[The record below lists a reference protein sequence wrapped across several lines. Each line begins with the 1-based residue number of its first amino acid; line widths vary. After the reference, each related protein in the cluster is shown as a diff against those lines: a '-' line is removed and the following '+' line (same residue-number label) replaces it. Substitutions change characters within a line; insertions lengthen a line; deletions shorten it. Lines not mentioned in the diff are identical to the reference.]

1 MQNIHEDS
9 TIVSS
14 DDMLESVVGI
24 DPLNSRLPTEP
35 PLEPYEGME
44 FASIEETRIYYT
56 RYAKNTGFSFRMGRV
71 TKSRTNGMIIGREF
85 LCSKEGFRAKKYV
98 KEESNSIIVH
108 DETRVGCKAMLYLK
122 KNGEIWI
129 VSRFVREH
137 NHELFSPKSSQ
148 FLRVHRKK
156 TNVQKKLIDVLHDSG
171 LGPSKIRSVL
181 CTESGGVD
189 NVRFSPQDVI
199 NYLTEKR
206 QKKLENGD
214 AQMMLSYF
222 KSCQLKNPGFFYAF
236 QMDAE
241 GRLANCFWVDSRSK
255 MAYKYFGDVVTFDPT
270 YLTNKYKMPFV
281 PFTRVNHHQQSI
293 LFGCALLWDET
304 IESFFW
310 LLSTWLEAM
319 NGISPKTIITDQ
331 DAAIS
336 NAVAKVFPKVNHHYC
351 MWHIKKK
358 VPEYLSRVY
367 HEHGEFKNQFYKC
380 IHQSTTVEEFDSD
393 WEAMIDKYGLQDNQ
407 WLNNIFSIRE
417 KWIPAYVRHNFC
429 AGMSTTQRSESMNK
443 YFKDFLNSS
452 TSLSQFV
459 TQYEK
464 ALDARYNKEREKTF
478 TTRNSKPLLRT
489 LYPME
494 EETSKIY
501 TRKMFRIFQD
511 ELVGSQ
517 LFITEKVKFS
527 IEVST
532 YKVREIYKEKP
543 IYYVNFHVTS
553 KEANCSCHMFEYSG
567 ILCRH
572 VLCVF
577 IKKKVYCLHSQY
589 VLHRWSINAKKEKVK
604 EVTIEGFQE
613 GSSNAS
619 DTSLFNSIMV
629 HSLELSER
637 GSQSKKHHDIAIQSL
652 QNGIAKLDL
661 LDIEESN
668 KKFVDSTSEDMPKV
682 SDVSIALHDPPLI
695 ATKGRPRTLRMKSSL
710 EMVRKGS
717 STCSYCM
724 KKGHTKPKCPNLNQ
738 TR

>member
-1 MQNIHEDS
+1 
-9 TIVSS
+9 
-14 DDMLESVVGI
+14 
-24 DPLNSRLPTEP
+24 
-35 PLEPYEGME
+35 ME

-71 TKSRTNGMIIGREF
+71 TKSRTNG
-85 LCSKEGFRAKKYV
+85 
-98 KEESNSIIVH
+98 
-108 DETRVGCKAMLYLK
+108 
-122 KNGEIWI
+122 
-129 VSRFVREH
+129 
-137 NHELFSPKSSQ
+137 
-148 FLRVHRKK
+148 
-156 TNVQKKLIDVLHDSG
+156 
-171 LGPSKIRSVL
+171 PSKIRSVL
-181 CTESGGVD
+181 CTKSGGVD

-214 AQMMLSYF
+214 TQMMLSYF
-222 KSCQLKNPGFFYAF
+222 KSCQLKNPGFFSMLFKWTLKEDQQIVFGLIQGPKWHINTLRVFLVAKY
-236 QMDAE
+236 
-241 GRLANCFWVDSRSK
+241 LVRSN
-255 MAYKYFGDVVTFDPT
+255 D
-270 YLTNKYKMPFV
+270 
-281 PFTRVNHHQQSI
+281 
-293 LFGCALLWDET
+293 
-304 IESFFW
+304 
-310 LLSTWLEAM
+310 
-319 NGISPKTIITDQ
+319 GISPKTIITNQ

-336 NAVAKVFPKVNHHYC
+336 NAIAKVFPKVNHHYC
-351 MWHIKKK
+351 MWYIEKK
-358 VPEYLSRVY
+358 VPEYLTRVY

-407 WLNNIFSIRE
+407 WLNKIFSIQE

-478 TTRNSKPLLRT
+478 KTRNSKPLLRT
-489 LYPME
+489 IYPME

-527 IEVST
+527 IEVLT

-553 KEANCSCHMFEYSG
+553 KEASCSCHMFEYS
-567 ILCRH
+567 
-572 VLCVF
+572 
-577 IKKKVYCLHSQY
+577 
-589 VLHRWSINAKKEKVK
+589 EKVK
-604 EVTIEGFQE
+604 EMTIEGFQE

-637 GSQSKKHHDIAIQSL
+637 GSQSEKHHDIAIQ
-652 QNGIAKLDL
+652 N
-661 LDIEESN
+661 
-668 KKFVDSTSEDMPKV
+668 MPKV
-682 SDVSIALHDPPLI
+682 SDVNIALHDPPLI
-695 ATKGRPRTLRMKSSL
+695 ATKGRPRTLRMKISL

-717 STCSYCM
+717 STCSNCM

>member
-108 DETRVGCKAMLYLK
+108 NETMVGCKEMLYLK

-129 VSRFVREH
+129 VSRFVRDH

-156 TNVQKKLIDVLHDSG
+156 TNVQKKIIDVFHDSG

-236 QMDAE
+236 QMEAE
-241 GRLANCFWVDSRSK
+241 GILANCFWVDSRSK

-281 PFTRVNHHQQSI
+281 PFTGVNHHQQSI

-319 NGISPKTIITDQ
+319 SGISPKTIITDQ

-336 NAVAKVFPKVNHHYC
+336 NAVAKYYGSLPRTIRKRFTIRKTSRYC
-351 MWHIKKK
+351 
-358 VPEYLSRVY
+358 
-367 HEHGEFKNQFYKC
+367 
-380 IHQSTTVEEFDSD
+380 
-393 WEAMIDKYGLQDNQ
+393 
-407 WLNNIFSIRE
+407 
-417 KWIPAYVRHNFC
+417 
-429 AGMSTTQRSESMNK
+429 
-443 YFKDFLNSS
+443 
-452 TSLSQFV
+452 
-459 TQYEK
+459 
-464 ALDARYNKEREKTF
+464 
-478 TTRNSKPLLRT
+478 NSK
-489 LYPME
+489 
-494 EETSKIY
+494 
-501 TRKMFRIFQD
+501 
-511 ELVGSQ
+511 
-517 LFITEKVKFS
+517 
-527 IEVST
+527 
-532 YKVREIYKEKP
+532 
-543 IYYVNFHVTS
+543 
-553 KEANCSCHMFEYSG
+553 
-567 ILCRH
+567 
-572 VLCVF
+572 
-577 IKKKVYCLHSQY
+577 
-589 VLHRWSINAKKEKVK
+589 
-604 EVTIEGFQE
+604 
-613 GSSNAS
+613 
-619 DTSLFNSIMV
+619 
-629 HSLELSER
+629 
-637 GSQSKKHHDIAIQSL
+637 

-668 KKFVDSTSEDMPKV
+668 KKFVDSASEDMPKV
-682 SDVSIALHDPPLI
+682 FDVNIALHDPPLI

-717 STCSYCM
+717 SSTCSYCM

>member
-24 DPLNSRLPTEP
+24 DPLNNRLPTEP

-56 RYAKNTGFSFRMGRV
+56 RYAKNKCFSFRMGRV

-156 TNVQKKLIDVLHDSG
+156 TKVQKKLIDVLHDSG
-171 LGPSKIRSVL
+171 LGPSKIRYVL

-189 NVRFSPQDVI
+189 NVRFNPQDGI
-199 NYLTEKR
+199 NYLTKKR

-222 KSCQLKNPGFFYAF
+222 KSCQLKNLGFFYAF

-281 PFTRVNHHQQSI
+281 PFTGVNHHQQSI

-304 IESFFW
+304 IENFFW

-336 NAVAKVFPKVNHHYC
+336 NAVAKVFPKHNHHFC
-351 MWHIKKK
+351 LWHIEKK
-358 VPEYLSRVY
+358 VPEYLNRVY

-407 WLNNIFSIRE
+407 WINKIFSIRE
-417 KWIPAYVRHNFC
+417 K
-429 AGMSTTQRSESMNK
+429 
-443 YFKDFLNSS
+443 
-452 TSLSQFV
+452 
-459 TQYEK
+459 
-464 ALDARYNKEREKTF
+464 
-478 TTRNSKPLLRT
+478 
-489 LYPME
+489 
-494 EETSKIY
+494 
-501 TRKMFRIFQD
+501 
-511 ELVGSQ
+511 
-517 LFITEKVKFS
+517 
-527 IEVST
+527 
-532 YKVREIYKEKP
+532 
-543 IYYVNFHVTS
+543 
-553 KEANCSCHMFEYSG
+553 
-567 ILCRH
+567 
-572 VLCVF
+572 
-577 IKKKVYCLHSQY
+577 
-589 VLHRWSINAKKEKVK
+589 
-604 EVTIEGFQE
+604 
-613 GSSNAS
+613 
-619 DTSLFNSIMV
+619 
-629 HSLELSER
+629 
-637 GSQSKKHHDIAIQSL
+637 
-652 QNGIAKLDL
+652 
-661 LDIEESN
+661 
-668 KKFVDSTSEDMPKV
+668 
-682 SDVSIALHDPPLI
+682 
-695 ATKGRPRTLRMKSSL
+695 
-710 EMVRKGS
+710 
-717 STCSYCM
+717 
-724 KKGHTKPKCPNLNQ
+724 
-738 TR
+738 

>member
-108 DETRVGCKAMLYLK
+108 NETMVGCKEMLYLK

-129 VSRFVREH
+129 VSRFVRDH

-156 TNVQKKLIDVLHDSG
+156 TNVQKKIIDVFHDSG

-236 QMDAE
+236 QMEAE
-241 GRLANCFWVDSRSK
+241 GILANCFWVDSRSK

-281 PFTRVNHHQQSI
+281 PFTGVNHHQQSI

-319 NGISPKTIITDQ
+319 SGISPKTIITDQ

-336 NAVAKVFPKVNHHYC
+336 NAVAK
-351 MWHIKKK
+351 
-358 VPEYLSRVY
+358 
-367 HEHGEFKNQFYKC
+367 C

-393 WEAMIDKYGLQDNQ
+393 CEAIIDKYGLQDNQ
-407 WLNNIFSIRE
+407 WLNKIFSIRE

-459 TQYEK
+459 TRYEK

-478 TTRNSKPLLRT
+478 KTRNSKPLLRT

-553 KEANCSCHMFEYSG
+553 KEANCSCHMFECSG

-577 IKKKVYCLHSQY
+577 IKKNVYCLPSQY
-589 VLHRWSINAKKEKVK
+589 VLHRWSINAKKEKYYGSLPR
-604 EVTIEGFQE
+604 TIRKRFTIRK
-613 GSSNAS
+613 
-619 DTSLFNSIMV
+619 TSRYCNS
-629 HSLELSER
+629 
-637 GSQSKKHHDIAIQSL
+637 K

-668 KKFVDSTSEDMPKV
+668 KKFVDSASEDMPKV
-682 SDVSIALHDPPLI
+682 FDVNIALHDPPLI

-717 STCSYCM
+717 SSTCSYCM